1 MTHFWRIYDIRI
13 ITLSYRL
20 FVAAVLLPCAGLLRG
35 QPGDRIKPTLQA
47 IRQIFP
53 PDSTLIPAALMRPSI
68 PMLPDGTMYAI
79 SKDGAVWLAAGE
91 GVTRIDPK
99 ALEPDRK
106 QYYHGP
112 RYLPAGNILALAADD
127 AHGVWVRTAAGAVH
141 IELKPMTLGQKAA
154 IFEEQVR
161 LRHDRYGL
169 VASSILK
176 EPGNLAS
183 NRLHPTDNDGL
194 WTAMYAAA
202 ECFRYAATGSK
213 EALANARK
221 STEAVL
227 FLEEVTGVQG
237 LPARSYI
244 RKGDW
249 RPQGGVWHWTNDGKY
264 EWKADT
270 SSDEIVGHY
279 YLFGIAYDLLP
290 DANLK
295 RRIAATCTRMT
306 DHILNHGLN
315 LVDIHGLPTY
325 WGQWTEEYF
334 RSKRGKSD
342 SPLNALEIL
351 SFLKTA
357 HRITG
362 NERYAREYKRLAIDQ
377 GYAALSAKY
386 LALRQEINYSD
397 EELAFLP
404 FYLLFRYER
413 NESLLAVY
421 RDSLG
426 QWWKNAAS
434 EKNPLWTF
442 IYMTSIKSK
451 ARTPQED
458 ADLESAVRTLQQIP
472 LDLITWNV
480 NNSHRKDIGI
490 DRSLDRFKQ
499 AQAVTLLSP
508 AERPMMKWNGNPFR
522 IDSGGK
528 GNSEDDG
535 AFYLLPYWMSKYH
548 KILLGE

>member
-1 MTHFWRIYDIRI
+1 MKHFWRIRNTSI
-13 ITLSYRL
+13 ITLSSHL
-20 FVAAVLLPCAGLLRG
+20 FVAALPLPFASLLWG
-35 QPGDRIKPTLQA
+35 QPGMGIQPALHA
-47 IRQIFP
+47 VRQLFP
-53 PDSTLIPAALMRPSI
+53 LDSTLIPAELNRPSV

-79 SKDGAVWLAAGE
+79 AKDGAVWLAAGE

-99 ALEPDRK
+99 APEPDRK

-112 RYLPAGNILALAADD
+112 RYLPDGNILAIAADD
-127 AHGVWVRTAAGAVH
+127 ARGVWVRTAAGAAH
-141 IELKPMTLGQKAA
+141 IELKPATLAQKAA
-154 IFEEQVR
+154 IFEAQIR

-169 VASSILK
+169 VASSILE
-176 EPGNLAS
+176 EPGNLVS

-227 FLEEVTGVQG
+227 FLEEVTGVPG

-290 DANLK
+290 DAKLK
-295 RRIAATCTRMT
+295 AKIAAACSRMT
-306 DHILNHGLN
+306 DHILNNGLN
-315 LVDIHGLPTY
+315 LVDVHGLPTY

-334 RSKRGKSD
+334 RSRRGKSD

-357 HRITG
+357 HHITG
-362 NERYAREYKRLAIDQ
+362 NERYAREYKRLAFDR
-377 GYAALSAKY
+377 GYAAISAKY
-386 LALRQEINYSD
+386 LALREEINYSD

-421 RDSLG
+421 RDAMG
-426 QWWKNAAS
+426 QWWRNAGT

-442 IYMTSIKSK
+442 IYMTGNAGKK
-451 ARTPQED
+451 GAWQED
-458 ADLESAVRTLQQIP
+458 VDLKGAVRTLRQIP
-472 LDLITWNV
+472 LDLVTWNV
-480 NNSHRKDIGI
+480 KNSHRKDIVI
-490 DRSLDRFKQ
+490 DRPLDRFKQ
-499 AQAVTLLSP
+499 AQAAALLSP

-522 IDSGGK
+522 IDSGGNGK
-528 GNSEDDG
+528 SEEDG
-535 AFYLLPYWMSKYH
+535 TFYLLPYWMAKYH